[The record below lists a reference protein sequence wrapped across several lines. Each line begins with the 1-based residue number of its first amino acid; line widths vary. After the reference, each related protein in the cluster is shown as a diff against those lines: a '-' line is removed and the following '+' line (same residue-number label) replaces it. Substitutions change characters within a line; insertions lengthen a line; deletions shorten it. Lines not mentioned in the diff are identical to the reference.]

1 MLSCFD
7 DFLQSQHDF
16 IVAKKL
22 DPALRRISDIKGLN
36 LEYRSPV
43 VRDVLYSTATQHGE
57 GGAADVFHSALGF
70 DASDL
75 SDEDIINK
83 IYQERSNVG
92 KYFRKSSIEIQNN
105 LKNVRFPNENAKALK
120 LLKCYSY

>member
-1 MLSCFD
+1 M
-7 DFLQSQHDF
+7 
-16 IVAKKL
+16 
-22 DPALRRISDIKGLN
+22 
-36 LEYRSPV
+36 
-43 VRDVLYSTATQHGE
+43 LYSTATQHGE

-92 KYFRKSSIEIQNN
+92 KYFRKVQ
-105 LKNVRFPNENAKALK
+105 LKFKTI
-120 LLKCYSY
+120 